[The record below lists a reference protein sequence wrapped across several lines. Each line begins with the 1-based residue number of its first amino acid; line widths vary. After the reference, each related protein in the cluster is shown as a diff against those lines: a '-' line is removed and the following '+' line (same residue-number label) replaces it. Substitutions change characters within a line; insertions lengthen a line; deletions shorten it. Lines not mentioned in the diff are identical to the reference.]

1 MITNYNFLKMDKYT
15 KFAKD
20 DFLVFVVCDGYEKIP
35 ESLKKLARQKKFLD
49 ESILVEKG
57 FMTKDV
63 EGNFKMKD
71 IADCMDVEARGK
83 APANLLHC
91 FMVTTWDFGLS

>member
-1 MITNYNFLKMDKYT
+1 
-15 KFAKD
+15 
-20 DFLVFVVCDGYEKIP
+20 
-35 ESLKKLARQKKFLD
+35 
-49 ESILVEKG
+49 
-57 FMTKDV
+57 MTKDE

-71 IADCMDVEARGK
+71 IASCMDVEARGK